1 MNYDLT
7 LKGFVGGWN
16 FDSDYI
22 DYILAKKKDTCVNV
36 LIDSL
41 GGLTNTA
48 LSVSSAFRNHGNVN
62 VTFRGMNASAATI
75 ASLGA
80 KHIAMD
86 EDALYLIH
94 KCSVTVFEW
103 ASMNE
108 EQLAEHIKKLEHT
121 RQNSMKVDVAVARAY
136 AKRTGKTT
144 DELLELMSKELWLT
158 ADEAKEY
165 GFIDEV
171 IKTEEKQKAEVVLT
185 SSMEERFKEAGIPI
199 PSMLKHEEES
209 FFSKMMK
216 FFTSQN
222 NKTMESNQQQQN
234 QQQSNAQQQQQQA
247 AQQSSA
253 QPDLQTLQKQV
264 SDMQTQLA
272 SLTETNK
279 TLSKEKEQLKSD
291 IEALRKKPAE
301 QPTTVINNGNG
312 NGEQKEEENDFL
324 SSLKEAQEI
333 SKILG

>member
-108 EQLAEHIKKLEHT
+108 EELAEHIKKLEHT

-136 AKRTGKTT
+136 AKRTGKST

-165 GFIDEV
+165 GFVDEV

-209 FFSKMMK
+209 FFSRIMK

-234 QQQSNAQQQQQQA
+234 QQQSNAQQQQQA

-279 TLSKEKEQLKSD
+279 TLSKENEQLKSD

-301 QPTTVINNGNG
+301 QPTTVINNGSS
-312 NGEQKEEENDFL
+312 EQKEEENDFL
-324 SSLKEAQEI
+324 SCLKEAQEI

>member
-108 EQLAEHIKKLEHT
+108 EELAEHIKKLEHT

-209 FFSKMMK
+209 FFSRMMK

-234 QQQSNAQQQQQQA
+234 QQQSNAQQQQA

-291 IEALRKKPAE
+291 IEALRKKPTE
-301 QPTTVINNGNG
+301 QPTTVINNG

-333 SKILG
+333 SKIIG

>member
-108 EQLAEHIKKLEHT
+108 EELAEHIKKLEHT

-165 GFIDEV
+165 GFVDEV

-199 PSMLKHEEES
+199 PSMLKHEEDS
-209 FFSKMMK
+209 FFSRMMK

-222 NKTMESNQQQQN
+222 NKTMEQQQQN
-234 QQQSNAQQQQQQA
+234 QQPAAQQQQA
-247 AQQSSA
+247 APQSSA

-264 SDMQTQLA
+264 SDLQAQVA
-272 SLTETNK
+272 SLTEANK
-279 TLSKEKEQLKSD
+279 TLSTEKAQLTSD
-291 IEALRKKPAE
+291 IEALRKKPTE
-301 QPTTVINNGNG
+301 QPTTVINNGG
-312 NGEQKEEENDFL
+312 GEQQKEEDNDFL
-324 SSLKEAQEI
+324 SSLKEAQKI
-333 SKILG
+333 SKMLG

>member
-1 MNYDLT
+1 MTYDLT
-7 LKGFVGGWN
+7 LKGFVGGWD

-22 DYILAKKKDTCVNV
+22 DYVLNKKKDSPVCV

-41 GGLTNTA
+41 GGYTHTG
-48 LSVSSAFRNHGNVN
+48 LSVSSAFRNHGDVS

-75 ASLGA
+75 AALGA
-80 KHIAMD
+80 KHVAME

-103 ASMNE
+103 ASMTE
-108 EQLAEHIKKLEHT
+108 EQLKEHIEKLEHT
-121 RQNSMKVDVAVARAY
+121 RQNSMKVDIAVARAY

-144 DELLELMSKELWLT
+144 DDLLSLMSKELWLT

-171 IKTEEKQKAEVVLT
+171 IKTEEKKSEVVLT
-185 SSMEERFKEAGIPI
+185 SSMEDKFKEAGIPI

-209 FFSKMMK
+209 LFAKLSKLFKSKNME
-216 FFTSQN
+216 QN
-222 NKTMESNQQQQN
+222 NN
-234 QQQSNAQQQQQQA
+234 QQQQQQSQEQ
-247 AQQSSA
+247 QQSQQQEQQQQQSQEQQQQQQQQQPTLESLQA
-253 QPDLQTLQKQV
+253 QIK
-264 SDMQTQLA
+264 
-272 SLTETNK
+272 SLTAENAT
-279 TLSKEKEQLKSD
+279 LKST
-291 IEALRKKPAE
+291 IEELKKKPVDE
-301 QPTTVINNGNG
+301 TTSVINNGG
-312 NGEQKEEENDFL
+312 GKGEEENSDFL

>member
-108 EQLAEHIKKLEHT
+108 EELAEHIKKLEHT

-158 ADEAKEY
+158 AEEAKEY
-165 GFIDEV
+165 GFVDEV

-209 FFSKMMK
+209 FFSRMMK

-234 QQQSNAQQQQQQA
+234 QQQSSAQQQQA
-247 AQQSSA
+247 APQSSA

-279 TLSKEKEQLKSD
+279 TLSKENEQLKSD

-301 QPTTVINNGNG
+301 QPTTVINNGSSKQ
-312 NGEQKEEENDFL
+312 EEEENDFL

-333 SKILG
+333 SKIIG

>member
-108 EQLAEHIKKLEHT
+108 EELAEHIKQLEHT

-165 GFIDEV
+165 GFVDEV
-171 IKTEEKQKAEVVLT
+171 IKTEEKQKAKVVLT

-209 FFSKMMK
+209 FFSRMMK

-234 QQQSNAQQQQQQA
+234 QQQSNAQQQQA
-247 AQQSSA
+247 APQSSA

-264 SDMQTQLA
+264 SDMQTQFA

-279 TLSKEKEQLKSD
+279 TLSKENEQLKSD
-291 IEALRKKPAE
+291 IEALRKKPTE
-301 QPTTVINNGNG
+301 QPTTVINNG

-333 SKILG
+333 SKIIG

>member
-108 EQLAEHIKKLEHT
+108 EELAEHIKKLEHT

-136 AKRTGKTT
+136 AKRTGKST

-209 FFSKMMK
+209 FFSRMMK

-234 QQQSNAQQQQQQA
+234 QQQSNAQQQQQA

-279 TLSKEKEQLKSD
+279 TLSKENEQLKSD

-333 SKILG
+333 SKIIG

>member
-1 MNYDLT
+1 MVYDLT

-22 DYILAKKKDTCVNV
+22 DYILSKKKDACVNV

-80 KHIAMD
+80 KHVAME

-108 EQLAEHIKKLEHT
+108 EELAEHIKQLEHT

-144 DELLELMSKELWLT
+144 EELLDLMSKELWLT

-199 PSMLKHEEES
+199 PSMLRHEEES
-209 FFSKMMK
+209 IFSRMMK
-216 FFTSQN
+216 FFTQN
-222 NKTMESNQQQQN
+222 NKNMENNNQQQQQQQ
-234 QQQSNAQQQQQQA
+234 QQQSNAQQPDMQTLQQQV
-247 AQQSSA
+247 S
-253 QPDLQTLQKQV
+253 DLQTQV
-264 SDMQTQLA
+264 STL
-272 SLTETNK
+272 SETNK
-279 TLSKEKEQLKSD
+279 TLSKENEQLKSD

-301 QPTTVINNGNG
+301 EPQSVINNGG
-312 NGEQKEEENDFL
+312 GEQQKEEDNDFL

-333 SKILG
+333 SKILD

>member
-108 EQLAEHIKKLEHT
+108 EELAEHIKKLEHT

-165 GFIDEV
+165 GFVDEV

-209 FFSKMMK
+209 FFSRMMK

-234 QQQSNAQQQQQQA
+234 QQQSNAQQQQA
-247 AQQSSA
+247 APQSSA

-279 TLSKEKEQLKSD
+279 TLSKENEQLKSD
-291 IEALRKKPAE
+291 NEALRKKPTE
-301 QPTTVINNGNG
+301 QPTTVINNGSSKQ
-312 NGEQKEEENDFL
+312 EEEENDFL

-333 SKILG
+333 SKIIG

>member
-108 EQLAEHIKKLEHT
+108 EELAEHIKKLEHT

-165 GFIDEV
+165 GFVDEV
-171 IKTEEKQKAEVVLT
+171 FKTEEKQKAEVVLT

-234 QQQSNAQQQQQQA
+234 QQQSNAQQQQQA

-279 TLSKEKEQLKSD
+279 TLSKENEQLKSD

-312 NGEQKEEENDFL
+312 EQKEEDNDFL

-333 SKILG
+333 SKIIG

>member
-1 MNYDLT
+1 MTYDLT
-7 LKGFVGGWN
+7 LKGFVGGWD

-22 DYILAKKKDTCVNV
+22 DYVLNKKKDSPVCV

-41 GGLTNTA
+41 GGYTHTG
-48 LSVSSAFRNHGNVN
+48 LSVSSAFRNHGDVS

-75 ASLGA
+75 AALGA
-80 KHIAMD
+80 KHVAME

-108 EQLAEHIKKLEHT
+108 EQLKEHIEKLEHT
-121 RQNSMKVDVAVARAY
+121 RQNSMKVDIAVAKAY

-144 DELLELMSKELWLT
+144 DELLSLMSKELWLT

-171 IKTEEKQKAEVVLT
+171 IKTEEKKSEVVLT
-185 SSMEERFKEAGIPI
+185 SSMEDKFKEAGIPI

-209 FFSKMMK
+209 LLAKLSKLFKSKNME
-216 FFTSQN
+216 QN
-222 NKTMESNQQQQN
+222 NN
-234 QQQSNAQQQQQQA
+234 QQQQQQSQEQ
-247 AQQSSA
+247 QQSQQQEQQQQQSQEQQQQQQQPTLESLQA
-253 QPDLQTLQKQV
+253 QIT
-264 SDMQTQLA
+264 
-272 SLTETNK
+272 SLTAENS
-279 TLSKEKEQLKSD
+279 TLKQTIEELK
-291 IEALRKKPAE
+291 KKPVDE
-301 QPTTVINNGNG
+301 TTSVINNGG
-312 NGEQKEEENDFL
+312 GKSEEEDNDFL

-333 SKILG
+333 SKIIG

>member
-1 MNYDLT
+1 MVYDLT

-22 DYILAKKKDTCVNV
+22 DHILSKKKDACVNV

-80 KHIAMD
+80 KHVAME

-108 EQLAEHIKKLEHT
+108 EELAEHIKQLEHT

-144 DELLELMSKELWLT
+144 EELLDLMSKELWLT

-199 PSMLKHEEES
+199 PSMLRHEEES
-209 FFSKMMK
+209 FFSRMMK
-216 FFTSQN
+216 FFSQN
-222 NKTMESNQQQQN
+222 KSDNMEQNNQQQQQQ
-234 QQQSNAQQQQQQA
+234 QQQSNAQQ
-247 AQQSSA
+247 
-253 QPDLQTLQKQV
+253 PDLQTLQQQV
-264 SDMQTQLA
+264 SDLQTQVSTL
-272 SLTETNK
+272 SETNK
-279 TLSKEKEQLKSD
+279 TLSKENEQLKSD

-301 QPTTVINNGNG
+301 EPQSVINNGG
-312 NGEQKEEENDFL
+312 GEQQKEEDNDFL
-324 SSLKEAQEI
+324 SSLAEAQKI
-333 SKILG
+333 SKILD

>member
-108 EQLAEHIKKLEHT
+108 EELAEHIKKLEHT

-136 AKRTGKTT
+136 AKRTGKST

-165 GFIDEV
+165 GFVDEV

-209 FFSKMMK
+209 FFSRMMK

-222 NKTMESNQQQQN
+222 NKTMESNHQQQN
-234 QQQSNAQQQQQQA
+234 QQQSNAQQQQQA

-279 TLSKEKEQLKSD
+279 TLSKENEQLKSD

-301 QPTTVINNGNG
+301 QPTTVINNGSS
-312 NGEQKEEENDFL
+312 EQKEEENDFL
-324 SSLKEAQEI
+324 SCLKEAQEI

>member
-7 LKGFVGGWN
+7 LKGFVGGWD

-22 DYILAKKKDTCVNV
+22 DYILGKKKNDCVNV

-41 GGLTNTA
+41 GGYTHTA

-171 IKTEEKQKAEVVLT
+171 IKTEEKHKAEVVLT

-209 FFSKMMK
+209 FLSRMMK

-222 NKTMESNQQQQN
+222 NKTMESNQQQQS
-234 QQQSNAQQQQQQA
+234 QQQSNAQQQQA
-247 AQQSSA
+247 APQSSA
-253 QPDLQTLQKQV
+253 QPTDLQTLQKQV
-264 SDMQTQLA
+264 SDLQAQVA

-279 TLSKEKEQLKSD
+279 NLTREKEQLTSD

-301 QPTTVINNGNG
+301 QPTTVINNGSS
-312 NGEQKEEENDFL
+312 EQEEEENDFL

-333 SKILG
+333 SKIIG